1 MCYNPRH
8 GSKKYASKQRQVAV
22 NRRQLALVI
31 LLNTLISVVVAL
43 TVVWAFEARRP
54 DAEELAALPSSVGAS
69 VTAATGA
76 VIDLPPT
83 ATAASVAPIEATP
96 AVEETS
102 PDAAAA
108 TEGGEETIYVVQ
120 VGDSLSGI
128 ASKYGVTLA
137 DIVAANKL
145 DNPDVVF
152 SGQRLIIPIDGLPAA
167 TPTVQP
173 TGTTGLTIR
182 SINGVGDLANEYVEI
197 VNDTDLT
204 FNLQGWKLQR
214 SGGPEYTFG
223 DLLVFPGGSVRL
235 YSASGADT
243 TIVRYWGQSAPVWQA
258 GAQAVLINAQG
269 DAVANYQVP

>member
-1 MCYNPRH
+1 M
-8 GSKKYASKQRQVAV
+8 

-31 LLNTLISVVVAL
+31 LLNTIISVVVAL

-54 DAEELAALPSSVGAS
+54 DPEELAALPSISGSAAPIGAS

-83 ATAASVAPIEATP
+83 ATSASAAPVEATVTP
-96 AVEETS
+96 QEATS
-102 PDAAAA
+102 GA
-108 TEGGEETIYVVQ
+108 TATTAGSDETIYVVQ

-152 SGQRLIIPIDGLPAA
+152 SGQRLIIPVDGLPTA
-167 TPTVQP
+167 TPTVQL

-182 SINGVGDLANEYVEI
+182 SVNGVGDLANEYAEI

-214 SGGPEYTFG
+214 SGGTEYTFG

-235 YSASGADT
+235 YSTSGADT

-258 GAQAVLINAQG
+258 GAQAVLVNAQG
-269 DAVANYQVP
+269 NAVANYQVP

>member
-1 MCYNPRH
+1 M
-8 GSKKYASKQRQVAV
+8 

-31 LLNTLISVVVAL
+31 LLNTIISVVVAL

-54 DAEELAALPSSVGAS
+54 DPEELAALPAGGGAAPIGAS

-83 ATAASVAPIEATP
+83 ATSASAAPAPTTPAAEATSSDT
-96 AVEETS
+96 AT
-102 PDAAAA
+102 

-152 SGQRLIIPIDGLPAA
+152 SGQRLIIPVDGLPTA

-182 SINGVGDLANEYVEI
+182 SVNGVGDLANEYAEI

-204 FNLQGWKLQR
+204 FNLQGWRLQR
-214 SGGPEYTFG
+214 SGGPEYTFD

-235 YSASGADT
+235 YSTSGADT

-269 DAVANYQVP
+269 NAVANYQVP

>member
-1 MCYNPRH
+1 M
-8 GSKKYASKQRQVAV
+8 

-54 DAEELAALPSSVGAS
+54 DPEELAALPSSGGTAPTGAS
-69 VTAATGA
+69 ITAATGT

-83 ATAASVAPIEATP
+83 ATPASAVPVEATATP
-96 AVEETS
+96 GEASSGV
-102 PDAAAA
+102 AA
-108 TEGGEETIYVVQ
+108 TTEGEETIYVVQ

-152 SGQRLIIPIDGLPAA
+152 SGQRLIIPVDGLPTA

-173 TGTTGLTIR
+173 TGTSGLTIR
-182 SINGVGDLANEYVEI
+182 SINGVGDLANEYAEI

-204 FNLQGWKLQR
+204 FNLQGWRFQR
-214 SGGPEYTFG
+214 SGGPEYTFD
-223 DLLVFPGGSVRL
+223 DLLIFPGGSVRL
-235 YSASGADT
+235 YSTSGANT

-258 GAQAVLINAQG
+258 GAQAVMINAQG
-269 DAVANYQVP
+269 NAVANYQVP

>member
-1 MCYNPRH
+1 M
-8 GSKKYASKQRQVAV
+8 

-54 DAEELAALPSSVGAS
+54 DPEELAALPSSGGSAPTGAS
-69 VTAATGA
+69 VTAATGT

-83 ATAASVAPIEATP
+83 ATSASAAPAPATP
-96 AVEETS
+96 AGEETS
-102 PDAAAA
+102 SAAAD
-108 TEGGEETIYVVQ
+108 TTTDGGEETIYVVQ

-137 DIVAANKL
+137 DIVTANKL
-145 DNPDVVF
+145 ENPDVVF
-152 SGQRLIIPIDGLPAA
+152 SGQRLIIPVDGLPTA

-182 SINGVGDLANEYVEI
+182 SVNGVGDLANEYAEI

-235 YSASGADT
+235 YSTNGADT

-258 GAQAVLINAQG
+258 GAQALMINAQG
-269 DAVANYQVP
+269 NAVANYQVP